1 MWLTLQVFAIFV
13 FGTISSNGWHYDN
26 DQGKEVCIFN
36 ESAPA
41 CHFGTFVGVIAF
53 VASIAFLVG
62 EWYERLRYKEDMK
75 MVSSTR

>member
-1 MWLTLQVFAIFV
+1 MRHDELQVFAIFV

-36 ESAPA
+36 ESATA

-53 VASIAFLVG
+53 VASIALLVG
-62 EWYERLRYKEDMK
+62 EW
-75 MVSSTR
+75 

>member
-1 MWLTLQVFAIFV
+1 MCMYAKSFESRHEKRMRTIDELQVFAIFV

-36 ESAPA
+36 ESSSA

-53 VASIAFLVG
+53 VASIALLVG
-62 EWYERLRYKEDMK
+62 EW
-75 MVSSTR
+75 